1 MPTELTL
8 DELVLHH
15 AAAAACA
22 LPSSV
27 KRALAGGPIVRDG
40 QTLDPEVALL
50 MRLSE
55 RTGRQLPRSPSAAFI
70 RAQQNKGAR
79 IAGGPADGAPSRDLT
94 IAGAAG
100 PLPAR
105 HYPAAEGAPLL
116 VYLHGGGFVFG
127 DLDTHDAPCRV
138 LRRHGG
144 VHVLSVDYRLAP
156 EHPFPAAVE
165 DARAALAWA
174 QGHARELGAD
184 PDRIGVGGDSAGAN
198 LAAVVAQLARREG
211 GGRPPACQLLVYP
224 AVDRRR
230 PWRSLDLFSDGYYL
244 TREAIDWFHR
254 QYTGPHAASTAPDP
268 RLNPLAGED
277 LRDLPPA
284 LVVTAGFDPLRDEG
298 EAYAGAMREAGNH
311 VTVRRFE
318 SLVHGFFNMVGVSRV
333 CREAVVEIAGAT
345 RVLFTKGSA

>member
-1 MPTELTL
+1 MPDLKL

-15 AAAAACA
+15 AASAACA
-22 LPSSV
+22 LPTALQRV
-27 KRALAGGPIVRDG
+27 LAGGPIVRDG
-40 QTLDPEVALL
+40 QTLDPEIALL

-55 RTGRQLPRSPSAAFI
+55 RTGRQLPRNATPAFI

-79 IAGGPADGAPSRDLT
+79 IAGGPRDAAHAVDLT
-94 IAGAAG
+94 IAGPAG
-100 PLPAR
+100 PMAAR
-105 HYPAAEGAPLL
+105 HYAASEPDAPLL

-144 VHVLSVDYRLAP
+144 MHVLSVEYRLAP

-165 DARAALAWA
+165 DARAALRWA
-174 QGHARELGAD
+174 HDHARELGAD
-184 PDRIGVGGDSAGAN
+184 PDRVGVGGDSAGAN
-198 LAAVVAQLARREG
+198 LAAVVAQLAVRDG
-211 GGRPPACQLLVYP
+211 GPAPACQLLVYP
-224 AVDRRR
+224 AVDRRQ
-230 PWRSLDLFSDGYYL
+230 PWPSLELFGDGFYL
-244 TREAIDWFHR
+244 TRDAIDWFHL
-254 QYTGPHAASTAPDP
+254 QYAGANHRATAPDA

-277 LRDLPPA
+277 LAGLARA

-298 EAYAGAMREAGNH
+298 EAYAKKLRDSGND

-345 RVLFTKGSA
+345 RILFSKRSS